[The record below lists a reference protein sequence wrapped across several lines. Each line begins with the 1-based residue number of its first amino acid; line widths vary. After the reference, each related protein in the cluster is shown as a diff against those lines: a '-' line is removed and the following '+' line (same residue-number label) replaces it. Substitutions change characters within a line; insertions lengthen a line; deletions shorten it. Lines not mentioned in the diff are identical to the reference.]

1 MLYSLSRLM
10 EFSAESEIEGN
21 DVGLEREEE
30 KKIYYSRRVEGYISE
45 RYTVALSVPLK
56 IH

>member
-1 MLYSLSRLM
+1 M

-30 KKIYYSRRVEGYISE
+30 KKSIILGEWRD
-45 RYTVALSVPLK
+45 TSVRGTQWHCPF
-56 IH
+56 H

>member
-1 MLYSLSRLM
+1 M